1 MKVKKKIIKA
11 MAIILFIFMGVSTLF
26 AGDVTFFGPKQYTRN
41 KGKPV
46 TESATFVCPL
56 NYAGSGF
63 TLRLINGD
71 SQGKH
76 RVSGTLI
83 VEPGSTLEAENHQ

>member
-1 MKVKKKIIKA
+1 
-11 MAIILFIFMGVSTLF
+11 MALILFIFMGVSTLF
-26 AGDVTFFGPKQYTRN
+26 AGNVTFFGPKQYTSN

-46 TESATFVCPL
+46 TESDAFVCPS
-56 NYAGSGF
+56 NYTGSGF

-83 VEPGSTLEAENHQ
+83 VEPGASLEAENHQ